1 MILAATTWAHR
12 VEDLTT
18 LTVAIIATIAV
29 TFAAARVFG
38 CAQCRAVRDQE
49 ATIVKRL
56 LGDHELQ
63 PLKRHRLRRHRP
75 YTAAEMLELLVVNKA
90 ILDQDRWAEIEAQRQ
105 TWAYRSL
112 LPGQALEAA
121 AEDVDAAL
129 ADIDVGL
136 REVGA
141 P

>member
-18 LTVAIIATIAV
+18 LTVAIIATAAV
-29 TFAAARVFG
+29 TFAIARVFG
-38 CAQCRAVRDQE
+38 CSQCRAVRDQE

-56 LGDHELQ
+56 LGDRALK
-63 PLKRHRLRRHRP
+63 PLKRHRIRQHRP

-90 ILDQDRWAEIEAQRQ
+90 ILTPERWDEIEARRQ

-112 LPGQALEAA
+112 LPGHAVGAA
-121 AEDVDAAL
+121 TEDVDATL
-129 ADIDVGL
+129 ADMDAGL

-141 P
+141 S